1 MKPGLLYFLVGL
13 GSVLF
18 ISLVL
23 ILSFWLKGQRL
34 FRNIRKYTPIIPN
47 KKPFH
52 VIDKPSTA
60 TTTKTQTIPFS
71 GNRLITAGKYLLTT
85 DSTTH
90 GTLYENDMKIIDILL
105 TRPAE
110 RISVS
115 DVNGSVAYV
124 DSHGVLHVCDTVTTN
139 IIHLQ
144 AGWTAKHV
152 QWDHDTLWVS
162 AFNQEQSGALFY
174 TKNTNDGMGVSGM
187 TISGMTMALKAITHS
202 TSNDMFGYCF
212 HMNNDYL
219 VVAHML
225 DRNAHIFTRDNHDSD
240 FRALTIV
247 DPKRETSMFPYS
259 LGISSDGNHIYM
271 GNPTES
277 IGSQNEVGTVIHF
290 TNGTFQDIYT
300 NGTSWFGR
308 NIQVNKSNDT
318 LISDDSFY
326 YQLLDNHELLKHT
339 ALASF
344 MSEDRLAVQNG
355 DKVSF

>member
-1 MKPGLLYFLVGL
+1 MKPGLLYFLLGL
-13 GSVLF
+13 GGVLF
-18 ISLVL
+18 VALVL

-34 FRNIRKYTPIIPN
+34 FQDIRKNTPIISI
-47 KKPFH
+47 KKPFR
-52 VIDKPSTA
+52 VVDNVEQPQRLTM
-60 TTTKTQTIPFS
+60 TIPFT

-90 GTLYENDMKIIDILL
+90 GTLYENDVKIIDILL

-124 DSHGVLHVCDTVTTN
+124 DSHGVLHVCDTITTN
-139 IIHLQ
+139 IIQLQ
-144 AGWTAKHV
+144 SGWTAKHV
-152 QWDHDTLWVS
+152 QWDKNILWVS
-162 AFNQEQSGALFY
+162 AFNEEQSGALFY
-174 TKNTNDGMGVSGM
+174 TKNTNDGL
-187 TISGMTMALKAITHS
+187 TMALKPITHS
-202 TSNDMFGYCF
+202 TPNDMFGYCF

-225 DRNAHIFTRDNHDSD
+225 DRNAHVFTRDDHESD
-240 FRALTIV
+240 FRALTII
-247 DPKRETSMFPYS
+247 DPKRDTSMFPYS
-259 LGISSDGNHIYM
+259 LGISADGNHIYM

-290 TNGTFQDIYT
+290 TNGMFQDIYT

-308 NIQVNKSNDT
+308 NIQVHGSDDHV

-326 YQLLDNHELLKHT
+326 YQLSPEHELIKHS